1 MASDI
6 ERIAVL
12 ENELK
17 TINTNFDRMFS
28 WQERHDEK
36 HNVINNFIT
45 ATQAYI
51 DNQNKLKVKKEEYKL
66 NLSRGMKL
74 VSVGSVLA
82 FIGNIIL
89 MVINISLLKD
99 FIK

>member
-17 TINTNFDRMFS
+17 TINTNFDRMFA

-51 DNQNKLKVKKEEYKL
+51 DNQNKLKVQKEEYKL